1 LNIALSSICVVVAG
15 NYYATITE
23 AKIDFQANI
32 RRLRLLKEKEAEI
45 KDLKKNWAFLV
56 KVKDGTYL
64 DGIESLDPTVTYD
77 GTKELGEDF
86 QINYGVEATL
96 HQGAESSRT
105 VYATGSTTQ
114 AGWGLST
121 RADLDLMDR
130 SYLDLEFDV
139 DHEES
144 DALPLSLSLCVD
156 ARASMDT
163 TTDGS
168 GSPSFDVKKVEG
180 SYSRDTNWFDQ
191 AGTVAFT
198 PRYDFSADT
207 KDVLLQYEQG
217 KTKAEV
223 KVSETE
229 KEVKISH
236 QLPHQNTIGLV
247 LSDQGFKEHTAI
259 DYVRDLENDGSLT
272 INYKDELAAVNY
284 SDGSGWV
291 AKASAEVD
299 KTGIH
304 NTNVRIGTKLD
315 F

>member
-1 LNIALSSICVVVAG
+1 MKLNIALSSICVLVAG

-32 RRLRLLKEKEAEI
+32 RRLRMLKEKETEI
-45 KDLKKNWAFLV
+45 KDLKKNWAFLL

-139 DHEES
+139 EHEGT
-144 DALPLSLSLCVD
+144 DVSLSVD

-180 SYSRDTNWFDQ
+180 SYSRATNFLDQ
-191 AGTVAFT
+191 AGTLAFT
-198 PRYDFSADT
+198 PRYDFEAET
-207 KDVLLQYEQG
+207 KDVLLQYESG

-229 KEVKISH
+229 KELKISR

-247 LSDQGFKEHTAI
+247 LSDQGMKDTAI
-259 DYVRDLENDGSLT
+259 DYVRDLENGGSLT

-284 SDGSGWV
+284 NDGSGWV

-299 KTGIH
+299 KTGVH

>member
-1 LNIALSSICVVVAG
+1 MKLNIALSSICVVVAG

-45 KDLKKNWAFLV
+45 KDLKKNWNFLL

-96 HQGAESSRT
+96 HQGASESRS

-130 SYLDLEFDV
+130 SSVDLEFDV
-139 DHEES
+139 EHEGT
-144 DALPLSLSLCVD
+144 DVSLCVD
-156 ARASMDT
+156 ARVSKDT

-180 SYSRDTNWFDQ
+180 SYSRDTNWFDH

-207 KDVLLQYEQG
+207 KDVLLQYESGQ
-217 KTKAEV
+217 TKAEV
-223 KVSETE
+223 KVSQEE
-229 KEVKISH
+229 KELKISRQFQDKH
-236 QLPHQNTIGLV
+236 TIGLV
-247 LSDQGFKEHTAI
+247 LSDQGLQKHTAI